1 MLFFVEVSAMRF
13 LIGVTSLALALVSF
27 TAYAGKTLDAI
38 KKRGHVRCGA
48 STGLPGFSAPDS
60 KGNWKG
66 LDIDVCH
73 AFAAAV
79 FGDSK
84 KIKVV
89 GLSAQ
94 QRFTALQSGEVDVLT
109 RNTTH
114 TLSRDTALGLNFAP
128 VNYYDGQGFLVRK
141 ALGVKSARGL
151 NGAAICVIQ
160 GTTNE
165 RNLSDYFR
173 KHKMKYKPVV
183 MENNN
188 ELFKA
193 FMAGRCDVYST
204 DASALAAQRSKTK
217 KPSEL
222 VILPDIISKEPLAP
236 VVRHGDDEWF
246 DVVKWTVYAMIAAE
260 EMGITSRNVNRMK
273 KNNDPNIQRLL
284 GVIKGNGKSLGLDEA
299 WAYNI
304 IKQVGNYGESFERNV
319 GKNTPLKL
327 ARGLNG
333 LWTKNKNGLMYAPP
347 LK

>member
-1 MLFFVEVSAMRF
+1 MRVF
-13 LIGVTSLALALVSF
+13 IAVTSLVFAAISV

-38 KKRGHVRCGA
+38 KKRGQVRCGV

-60 KGNWKG
+60 KGNWRG
-66 LDIDVCH
+66 LDVDVCH

-79 FGDSK
+79 FGNSK
-84 KIKVV
+84 KIKVI

-151 NGAAICVIQ
+151 NGASICVIQ

-193 FMAGRCDVYST
+193 FMAGRCDVFST
-204 DASALAAQRSKTK
+204 DASGLAAQRSKTK

-236 VVRHGDDEWF
+236 AVRHGDDEWL
-246 DVVKWTVYAMIAAE
+246 DIVTWSVYAMIAAE
-260 EMGITSRNVNRMK
+260 EMGITSRNVKRMK
-273 KNNDPNIQRLL
+273 KSNDPNIQRLL

-304 IKQVGNYGESFERNV
+304 IKQVGNYGESFDRNV
-319 GKNTPLKL
+319 GKSTPLKL

-333 LWTKNKNGLMYAPP
+333 LWTSGKNGLMYAPP

>member
-1 MLFFVEVSAMRF
+1 MRIFTAVALFAFAAMS
-13 LIGVTSLALALVSF
+13 V

-38 KKRGHVRCGA
+38 KKRGHVRCGV

-66 LDIDVCH
+66 LDVDVCH

-109 RNTTH
+109 RNTTR

-151 NGAAICVIQ
+151 NGASICVIQ

-193 FMAGRCDVYST
+193 FLAGRCDVFST
-204 DASALAAQRSKTK
+204 DASGLAAQRSKTK

-236 VVRHGDDEWF
+236 AVRHGDDEWLDIVTWSVF
-246 DVVKWTVYAMIAAE
+246 AMIAAE

-273 KNNDPNIQRLL
+273 KSNDPNIQRLL
-284 GVIKGNGKSLGLDEA
+284 GVIKGNGKSLGLNEA

-304 IKQVGNYGESFERNV
+304 IKQIGNYGESFERNV

-333 LWTKNKNGLMYAPP
+333 LWTTGKNGLMYAPP

>member
-1 MLFFVEVSAMRF
+1 MRVF
-13 LIGVTSLALALVSF
+13 IAVTSLVFAAMSV

-38 KKRGHVRCGA
+38 KKRGQVRCGV

-66 LDIDVCH
+66 LDVDVCH

-79 FGDSK
+79 FGNSK
-84 KIKVV
+84 KIKVI

-151 NGAAICVIQ
+151 NGASICVIQ

-193 FMAGRCDVYST
+193 FMAGRCDVFST
-204 DASALAAQRSKTK
+204 DASGLAAQRSKTK

-236 VVRHGDDEWF
+236 AVRHGDDEWL
-246 DVVKWTVYAMIAAE
+246 DIVTWSVYAMIAAE
-260 EMGITSRNVNRMK
+260 EMGITSRNVKRMK
-273 KNNDPNIQRLL
+273 KSNDPNIQRLL

-304 IKQVGNYGESFERNV
+304 IKQVGNYGESFDRNV
-319 GKNTPLKL
+319 GKSTPLKL

-333 LWTKNKNGLMYAPP
+333 LWTSGKNGLMYAPP

>member
-1 MLFFVEVSAMRF
+1 MRAFVVF
-13 LIGVTSLALALVSF
+13 IALVGAVLSVA
-27 TAYAGKTLDAI
+27 AYAGKTLDAI
-38 KKRGHVRCGA
+38 KKRGHVRCGV

-66 LDIDVCH
+66 LDVDTCH

-141 ALGVKSARGL
+141 ALGVKNARGL
-151 NGAAICVIQ
+151 NGAAICVVQ

-204 DASALAAQRSKTK
+204 DASGLAAQRSKTK
-217 KPSEL
+217 KPSDL

-236 VVRHGDDEWF
+236 AVRHGDDEWL
-246 DVVKWTVYAMIAAE
+246 DIVKWTVYAMIAAE

-273 KNNDPNIQRLL
+273 KSGDPDVQRLL
-284 GVIKGNGKSLGLDEA
+284 GVIKGNGKAIGLNEA
-299 WAYNI
+299 WAFNI
-304 IKQVGNYGESFERNV
+304 IKQVGNYGESFARNV
-319 GKNTPLKL
+319 GKDTPLQL
-327 ARGLNG
+327 ARGLNA
-333 LWTKNKNGLMYAPP
+333 LWTNGKNGLMYAPP

>member
-1 MLFFVEVSAMRF
+1 MRVF
-13 LIGVTSLALALVSF
+13 IAVTSLVFAAMSV

-38 KKRGHVRCGA
+38 KKRGQVRCGV

-66 LDIDVCH
+66 LDVDVCH

-79 FGDSK
+79 FGNSK
-84 KIKVV
+84 KIKVI

-151 NGAAICVIQ
+151 NGASICVIQ

-193 FMAGRCDVYST
+193 FMAGRCDVFST
-204 DASALAAQRSKTK
+204 DASGLAAQRSKTK

-236 VVRHGDDEWF
+236 AVRHGDDEWL
-246 DVVKWTVYAMIAAE
+246 DIVTWSVYAMIAAE
-260 EMGITSRNVNRMK
+260 EMGITSRNVKRMK
-273 KNNDPNIQRLL
+273 KSNDPNIQRLL

-299 WAYNI
+299 WDYNI
-304 IKQVGNYGESFERNV
+304 IKQVGNYGESFDRNV
-319 GKNTPLKL
+319 GKSTPLKL

-333 LWTKNKNGLMYAPP
+333 LWTSGKNGLMYAPP

>member
-1 MLFFVEVSAMRF
+1 MRIF
-13 LIGVTSLALALVSF
+13 IAVAALVFAAMSI

-38 KKRGHVRCGA
+38 KKRGRVRCGV
-48 STGLPGFSAPDS
+48 SNGLPGFSSPDS
-60 KGNWKG
+60 KGKWKG
-66 LDIDVCH
+66 LDVDVCR

-84 KIKVV
+84 KIDVV

-141 ALGVKSARGL
+141 ALGVKNARGL
-151 NGAAICVIQ
+151 NGASICVIQ

-193 FMAGRCDVYST
+193 FMAGRCDVFST
-204 DASALAAQRSKTK
+204 DASGLAAQRSKTK

-236 VVRHGDDEWF
+236 AVRHGDDEWL
-246 DVVKWTVYAMIAAE
+246 DIVKWTVYAMIAAE
-260 EMGITSRNVNRMK
+260 EMGITSRNVKRMK
-273 KNNDPNIQRLL
+273 KSSDPDVQRLL
-284 GVIKGNGKSLGLDEA
+284 GVIKGNGKAIGLTET

-333 LWTKNKNGLMYAPP
+333 LWTTGKNGLMYAPP

>member
-1 MLFFVEVSAMRF
+1 MRIF
-13 LIGVTSLALALVSF
+13 ITVTSLVFAAMSV
-27 TAYAGKTLDAI
+27 TAYAGKTLNAI
-38 KKRGHVRCGA
+38 KKRGHVRCGT

-66 LDIDVCH
+66 LDVDVCH

-84 KIKVV
+84 KIKIV

-141 ALGVKSARGL
+141 ALGVKSGRGL

-217 KPSEL
+217 KPGDL

-236 VVRHGDDEWF
+236 AVRHGDDEWF

-273 KNNDPNIQRLL
+273 KSNDPDTQRLL
-284 GVIKGNGKSLGLDEA
+284 GVIKGNGKAIGLDET

-304 IKQVGNYGESFERNV
+304 IKQVGNYGEAFERNV
-319 GKNTPLKL
+319 GLKTPLKL

-333 LWTKNKNGLMYAPP
+333 LWTSGKNGLMYAPP

>member
-1 MLFFVEVSAMRF
+1 MRNVSVVALLLAAM
-13 LIGVTSLALALVSF
+13 SLPAF
-27 TAYAGKTLDAI
+27 AGKTLDAI
-38 KKRGHVRCGA
+38 KKRGHVRCGV

-60 KGNWKG
+60 KGTWKG
-66 LDIDVCH
+66 LDVDVCH

-79 FGDSK
+79 FGNRSK
-84 KIKVV
+84 MKVI

-114 TLSRDTALGLNFAP
+114 TLSRDTSLGLNFAP

-141 ALGVKSARGL
+141 SLGIKNARGL
-151 NGAAICVIQ
+151 NGASVCVIQ

-173 KHKMKYKPVV
+173 KHSMKFKPVV
-183 MENNN
+183 MEDNN

-217 KPSEL
+217 KPSDL
-222 VILPDIISKEPLAP
+222 VILPEIISKEPLAP
-236 VVRHGDDEWF
+236 AVRHGDDEWL
-246 DVVKWTVYAMIAAE
+246 DIVTWSVYAIIAAE
-260 EMGITSRNVNRMK
+260 EMGITSRNVDRMK
-273 KNNDPNIQRLL
+273 SSKDPDVQRLL
-284 GVIKGNGKSLGLDEA
+284 GVIKGNGKALGLREN

-304 IKQVGNYGESFERNV
+304 IKQVGNYGESFERHV
-319 GKNTPLKL
+319 GEKTPLRL

-333 LWTKNKNGLMYAPP
+333 LWTKGKNGLMYAPP

>member
-1 MLFFVEVSAMRF
+1 MRINVAVLSLVFALF
-13 LIGVTSLALALVSF
+13 SLS
-27 TAYAGKTLDAI
+27 AYAGKTLNAI
-38 KKRGHVRCGA
+38 KKRGHVRCGT

-66 LDIDVCH
+66 LDVDFCH

-79 FGDSK
+79 FGDRK
-84 KIKVV
+84 KIKVI

-114 TLSRDTALGLNFAP
+114 TLTRDTALGLNFAP

-217 KPSEL
+217 KPNEL
-222 VILPDIISKEPLAP
+222 IILPDIISKEPLAP

-260 EMGITSRNVNRMK
+260 EMGISSRNVNRMK
-273 KNNDPNIQRLL
+273 KSNDPDTQRLL
-284 GVIKGNGKSLGLDEA
+284 GVIKGNGKAIGLDES
-299 WAYNI
+299 WAYNV

-333 LWTKNKNGLMYAPP
+333 LWTTGKNGLMYAPP

>member
-1 MLFFVEVSAMRF
+1 MKATVAV
-13 LIGVTSLALALVSF
+13 VALVFAALSV

-38 KKRGHVRCGA
+38 KKRGHVRCGV

-60 KGNWKG
+60 KGNWRG
-66 LDIDVCH
+66 LDVDVCH

-79 FGDSK
+79 FGNSK

-173 KHKMKYKPVV
+173 EHSMKYKPVV

-217 KPSEL
+217 KPGDL

-236 VVRHGDDEWF
+236 AVRHGDDEWL
-246 DVVKWTVYAMIAAE
+246 DIVTWTVYAMIAAE
-260 EMGITSRNVNRMK
+260 EMNITSRNVDRMK
-273 KNNDPNIQRLL
+273 RSKSPDIQRLL
-284 GVIKGNGKSLGLDEA
+284 GVIEGNGKSLGLNEK
-299 WAYNI
+299 WAYSI

-333 LWTKNKNGLMYAPP
+333 LWKEKKNGLMYAPP